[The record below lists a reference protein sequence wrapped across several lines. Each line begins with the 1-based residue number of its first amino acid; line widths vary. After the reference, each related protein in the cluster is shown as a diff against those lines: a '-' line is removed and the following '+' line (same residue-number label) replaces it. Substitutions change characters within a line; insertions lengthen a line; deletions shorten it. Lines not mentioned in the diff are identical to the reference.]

1 MSKYVKFLISCSNS
15 SLKFLAF
22 IFCFLHLFLA
32 YTYIY
37 SYLTSVWGLAGPCLI
52 LFSYERNRILSQLP
66 LALYNII
73 VLNCTTFI
81 APRGICPYC
90 NKYISLA
97 YCTTLACAACYA
109 KASSTASGSSFLMQ
123 HFIPQPPQ

>member
-73 VLNCTTFI
+73 VLV
-81 APRGICPYC
+81 
-90 NKYISLA
+90 
-97 YCTTLACAACYA
+97 
-109 KASSTASGSSFLMQ
+109 
-123 HFIPQPPQ
+123 QPLLHLEGFVLTVINIFH